1 MFQDGWFCSDNLP
14 PSLNLA
20 LENVNAANCVTRN
33 ILLGDQG
40 QWMLRYSP
48 LAQEDDR
55 AVEEI
60 PMEERLQ
67 AEQAK
72 LQSQRRDSS
81 TMRKRLYHGSPQLPH
96 GLTYGYA

>member
-1 MFQDGWFCSDNLP
+1 MIVYSRSDSPLLEARSIFQS
-14 PSLNLA
+14 SA
-20 LENVNAANCVTRN
+20 E
-33 ILLGDQG
+33 G

-60 PMEERLQ
+60 PIQERLQ